1 MIRSFALC
9 LVLLASSACRET
21 RQAEPARPEAQPP
34 AAPADAQPAVR
45 PDALSGDGAAS
56 PGASPLEACVDRW
69 LKERNL
75 NPFGDPEGTM
85 YAGGTPLFDETTG
98 ERTERLDYVFSKH
111 PRAREHC
118 LAQAADAGGVAE

>member
-1 MIRSFALC
+1 M
-9 LVLLASSACRET
+9 
-21 RQAEPARPEAQPP
+21 
-34 AAPADAQPAVR
+34 
-45 PDALSGDGAAS
+45 SGDGSAS
-56 PGASPLEACVDRW
+56 PGAAQGASPLEACVDRW

-75 NPFGDPEGTM
+75 NQYGDPEGTG

-118 LAQAADAGGVAE
+118 LAQTADAGGGAE